1 MVHAIERRF
10 GVRHVLHVDN
20 LFGSGHVLQQ
30 PTQGM
35 SFVVVAVPPQEL
47 ATARSAAEEI
57 ARGGG
62 LDPRSVEVPAD
73 DNPHDARQILK
84 AILGIAGELA

>member
-1 MVHAIERRF
+1 
-10 GVRHVLHVDN
+10 
-20 LFGSGHVLQQ
+20 
-30 PTQGM
+30 M
-35 SFVVVAVPPQEL
+35 SFVVAAVPPQEL

-57 ARGGG
+57 ARSGG
-62 LDPRSVEVPAD
+62 LDPRLVEVPAD